1 MATEQSNLYKKRI
14 RQANNSKKRQALFIA
29 EYVEVKYSQ
38 VYQEAAELYNKINAR
53 YPKKHDL
60 RKSVEFKNWKLVESG
75 KPEIQP
81 HVPRDPTQRYI
92 YEGITIPQEGT
103 VEEIVAGVPKKAF
116 QLRIPL
122 INPKDINQ
130 LGQQAS
136 DIDHDTDHD
145 IDHDVDEVLDEGD
158 QTAAVRYEVDDIQP
172 SVCEDVCDE
181 TMGEIIK
188 QLREDQDLRTIMDD
202 IDAEFDLDGL
212 DIGMEIEVEDRLEKE
227 LQQIM

>member
-38 VYQEAAELYNKINAR
+38 VYQEAAELYNKINAM
-53 YPKKHDL
+53 YPEKHDL
-60 RKSVEFKNWKLVESG
+60 RKSVEFKNWKLVEAG

-81 HVPRDPTQRYI
+81 HVPRDPTLRYI
-92 YEGITIPQEGT
+92 YEGITIPQKGT

>member
-1 MATEQSNLYKKRI
+1 MFKMATDQINLYKKQI
-14 RQANNSKKRQALFIA
+14 RQANNSRKRQALFIA

-38 VYQEAAELYNKINAR
+38 IYQEAAELYNKINAR
-53 YPKKHDL
+53 YPKKPDL

-75 KPEIQP
+75 MPKMRP
-81 HVPRDPTQRYI
+81 HVPRDPTQRCI
-92 YEGITIPQEGT
+92 YEGITIPQQGT

-122 INPKDINQ
+122 INPEDINQ

-136 DIDHDTDHD
+136 DTDHD
-145 IDHDVDEVLDEGD
+145 IGHDVDEVLDEGD

-202 IDAEFDLDGL
+202 IDAEFDFGGL
-212 DIGMEIEVEDRLEKE
+212 DIGMEIEVEDRLETE